1 VSLDDEI
8 ARGEVGPRPADV
20 PLDTNVIRYRHLRPE
35 VMENRTFY
43 AGHVVIDL
51 AACIEEIGR
60 LRAALAEAEE
70 ESHQLRLMAEDAAHA
85 ENLNALDAQKE
96 RAAVVAW
103 LRAQAEMAYDNTDA
117 HHALWLAAEDI
128 ERGEHRREEK

>member
-1 VSLDDEI
+1 MSLDDEI

-20 PLDTNVIRYRHLRPE
+20 PLDTDAIWYRHLRPE

-60 LRAALAEAEE
+60 LRAALAEAGKEADTVRLWAEE
-70 ESHQLRLMAEDAAHA
+70 AARA
-85 ENLNALDAQKE
+85 ENLNAQDARREREDAVAFVRGARLDELA
-96 RAAVVAW
+96 
-103 LRAQAEMAYDNTDA
+103 DA
-117 HHALWLAAEDI
+117 I

>member
-1 VSLDDEI
+1 MSLDDEI

-20 PLDTNVIRYRHLRPE
+20 PLDTDAIRYRHLRPE

-70 ESHQLRLMAEDAAHA
+70 ESRQLRLMAEDAAHA
-85 ENLNALDAQKE
+85 ENLNAQDLREE
-96 RAAVVAW
+96 RAAVAAW
-103 LRAQAEMAYDNTDA
+103 LRSLQPHNTEVVA
-117 HHALWLAAEDI
+117 VYLQMLADVI
-128 ERGEHRREEK
+128 ERGKHRREEK

>member
-20 PLDTNVIRYRHLRPE
+20 PLDSDAIWYRHLRPE

-60 LRAALAEAEE
+60 LRAALAEAEKEADTMRRWAE
-70 ESHQLRLMAEDAAHA
+70 EAAHA

-96 RAAVVAW
+96 RAAVAAW
-103 LRAQAEMAYDNTDA
+103 LRSLQPHNTEVVA
-117 HHALWLAAEDI
+117 VYLQMLADVI
-128 ERGEHRREEK
+128 ERGKHRREEK

>member
-20 PLDTNVIRYRHLRPE
+20 PLDTDAIRYRHLRPE

-85 ENLNALDAQKE
+85 ENLNAQDLREE
-96 RAAVVAW
+96 RAAVAAW
-103 LRAQAEMAYDNTDA
+103 LRSLQPHNTEVVA
-117 HHALWLAAEDI
+117 VYLQMLADVI
-128 ERGEHRREEK
+128 ERGKHRREEK